1 MKLEREKLALE
12 WGGIS
17 VQWRAMAEVIRE
29 DGDTCEIYR
38 EMIVRSGLPTRKM
51 ESGSTSVMRIFFS
64 RFGVMNAPIRQHD
77 SF

>member
-1 MKLEREKLALE
+1 
-12 WGGIS
+12 
-17 VQWRAMAEVIRE
+17 MAEVIRE

-51 ESGSTSVMRIFFS
+51 ESRSTSVMRIFFS
-64 RFGVMNAPIRQHD
+64 RFGVMNASIRQHD